1 MPVCKLCLKES
12 ELCRSHIVPKFLF
25 DVLRNGKDQLLGIN
39 GVGNLGRRLLQD
51 GPTEPLLCSAC
62 EQHIN
67 KNFEEPFLQSWGA
80 SSPLPS
86 PWNVPEP
93 HWVTVDYTSF
103 KLFHLSVLFRAG
115 VSSLP
120 TFFEIDLGKH
130 LERIRQMLNNKD
142 PGEYWEYPVSGLV
155 PIHHETKDI
164 VPLVSKGQ
172 KGRIG
177 DLNCYAMLYGGVQ
190 WWIVVSSHRN
200 RQVEEES
207 LRADGRIAFYSTPW
221 QELDVMQ
228 SASAAL
234 RKARKS

>member
-1 MPVCKLCLKES
+1 M
-12 ELCRSHIVPKFLF
+12 
-25 DVLRNGKDQLLGIN
+25 
-39 GVGNLGRRLLQD
+39 QD
-51 GPTEPLLCSAC
+51 GPTEQLLCNAC

-67 KNFEEPFLQSWGA
+67 DNFEKPFLQSWGA

-93 HWVTVDYTSF
+93 HWLAVDYSSF
-103 KLFHLSVLFRAG
+103 KLFHLSVLFRAS
-115 VSSLP
+115 VCCLP
-120 TFFEIDLGKH
+120 TFREIDLGKH
-130 LERIRQMLNNKD
+130 LERIRQMLIRQD
-142 PGEYWEYPVSGLV
+142 PGECWEYPVSGLV
-155 PIHHETKDI
+155 PLHHKTKDI

-200 RQVEEES
+200 RWVEEAS
-207 LRADGRIAFYSTPW
+207 LRVDGKIPFYSTPW

-234 RKARKS
+234 RKARK